1 MNEITLNLYEYY
13 NIPVCSRKG
22 ILHGFPVQGDEDKPV
37 LFIIPGGSYSG
48 LCYREDRPIA
58 LHFFN
63 IGISSFYM
71 TELERILKDTLDAQT
86 RELGESLDR
95 HQEQLDIQ
103 NRELMKANRE
113 LSELRQR
120 LEESERHL
128 MRLSSVYD
136 SLKPLLEKLNSSLNA
151 R

>member
-1 MNEITLNLYEYY
+1 
-13 NIPVCSRKG
+13 
-22 ILHGFPVQGDEDKPV
+22 
-37 LFIIPGGSYSG
+37 
-48 LCYREDRPIA
+48 
-58 LHFFN
+58 
-63 IGISSFYM
+63 M

-103 NRELMKANRE
+103 NRE

-136 SLKPLLEKLNSSLNA
+136 SLKPLLEKLNSSLSA

>member
-1 MNEITLNLYEYY
+1 
-13 NIPVCSRKG
+13 
-22 ILHGFPVQGDEDKPV
+22 
-37 LFIIPGGSYSG
+37 
-48 LCYREDRPIA
+48 
-58 LHFFN
+58 
-63 IGISSFYM
+63 M

-103 NRELMKANRE
+103 NRELMETKLKLA
-113 LSELRQR
+113 ELRER
-120 LEESERHL
+120 LQESERHL

>member
-1 MNEITLNLYEYY
+1 
-13 NIPVCSRKG
+13 
-22 ILHGFPVQGDEDKPV
+22 
-37 LFIIPGGSYSG
+37 
-48 LCYREDRPIA
+48 
-58 LHFFN
+58 
-63 IGISSFYM
+63 M
-71 TELERILKDTLDAQT
+71 TELERILKETLDAQT
-86 RELGESLDR
+86 KELGERIDQ
-95 HQEQLDIQ
+95 HQERLDIQ

>member
-1 MNEITLNLYEYY
+1 
-13 NIPVCSRKG
+13 
-22 ILHGFPVQGDEDKPV
+22 
-37 LFIIPGGSYSG
+37 
-48 LCYREDRPIA
+48 
-58 LHFFN
+58 
-63 IGISSFYM
+63 M

-86 RELGESLDR
+86 KEISERLNR

-103 NRELMKANRE
+103 NQGLIETNRK
-113 LSELRQR
+113 LTELRERQD
-120 LEESERHL
+120 ESERHL